1 MRRIALVVPLLL
13 MAAACGSPE
22 GSAGAEPGSPPSR
35 SYDPDDPVTSGPG
48 MPGKDDEGPG
58 PGYDLV
64 RPKPGVV
71 DDQRVPFQRAKGE
84 KDSKILTVI
93 YWSGVEP
100 CNVLDRVEVEETEK
114 DVTIT
119 LWEGL
124 DPETGDEACIEIA
137 VKKAVKVHL
146 DEPLGDR
153 EVIDGAE

>member
-1 MRRIALVVPLLL
+1 MRRIALIVPLLL

-35 SYDPDDPVTSGPG
+35 LYDPDDPVTS
-48 MPGKDDEGPG
+48 G

-71 DDQRVPFQRAKGE
+71 DDQKVPFQRAKGE
-84 KDSKILTVI
+84 KDPKTLTVI

-114 DVTIT
+114 DV
-119 LWEGL
+119 
-124 DPETGDEACIEIA
+124 
-137 VKKAVKVHL
+137 
-146 DEPLGDR
+146 
-153 EVIDGAE
+153 